1 MKKIIYFLLSIFL
14 VSCGTSKP
22 KIQTTKKV
30 VHTTPQKK
38 GTQNEKIINNSQNIS
53 NSEELVATSR
63 VKVTPEIV
71 NGYVLQ
77 FKDVA
82 MNNMKEHKVPASI
95 ILAQGILESGA
106 GTGSLCRT
114 ANNHFGIKC
123 HKEWTGD
130 SVRYDDDAAQECF
143 RKYENPSHSYRDH
156 SLFLTSRSW
165 YAPLFKLDPYDYKGW
180 AYGLKKSGYATDPK
194 YPEKL
199 ISIIERYKLHEY
211 DSKVL
216 GFVFVPSVKTE
227 NLIKEPKPSGQ
238 PFIVKEVTSE
248 VKDTVKVLT
257 NSNTLSEKPTKGT
270 THTVLQGETL
280 YAISKKYNTTVEQI
294 RQKNNMIDNAIA
306 IGQVL
311 IIF

>member
-1 MKKIIYFLLSIFL
+1 MKKITHFLLVLFL

-22 KIQTTKKV
+22 KIQTTKKT
-30 VHTTPQKK
+30 VHSTTQKK
-38 GTQNEKIINNSQNIS
+38 GTQSEKEITNDQNLRK
-53 NSEELVATSR
+53 SEELVATSR

-106 GTGSLCRT
+106 GTGTLCRT

-123 HKEWTGD
+123 HKEWTGE

-216 GFVFVPSVKTE
+216 GFVFIPLTKTE
-227 NLIKEPKPSGQ
+227 ETVKETKNAMP
-238 PFIVKEVTSE
+238 KEVTPQ
-248 VKDTVKVLT
+248 VKDTVKILT
-257 NSNTLSEKPTKGT
+257 KSNSKTEIPNTGT
-270 THTVLQGETL
+270 THIVAQGETL

-294 RQKNNMIDNAIA
+294 RQKNSLVDNAIA
-306 IGQVL
+306 IGQIL

>member
-1 MKKIIYFLLSIFL
+1 MKKILYSLLMVFL

-30 VHTTPQKK
+30 VHTSPQNK
-38 GTQNEKIINNSQNIS
+38 GNQLGKEIVKDQNSAK
-53 NSEELVATSR
+53 SEELVATSK

-71 NGYVLQ
+71 NSYVMQ

-95 ILAQGILESGA
+95 TLAQGILESGA
-106 GTGSLCRT
+106 GTGTLCRT

-123 HKEWTGD
+123 HKEWAGEY
-130 SVRYDDDAAQECF
+130 VRYDDDAEQECF
-143 RKYENPSHSYRDH
+143 RKYDDPTHSYRDH

-216 GFVFVPSVKTE
+216 GFVFIPSPKTDIIEKETKTVVKAPTS
-227 NLIKEPKPSGQ
+227 KEL
-238 PFIVKEVTSE
+238 TSQ

-257 NSNTLSEKPTKGT
+257 KSDPIIEMPIKGT
-270 THTVLQGETL
+270 THTVMQGETL
-280 YAISKKYNTTVEQI
+280 YAISRKYSTTVEQI
-294 RQKNNMIDNAIA
+294 RQKNNLIDNAIA
-306 IGQVL
+306 VGQTL

>member
-1 MKKIIYFLLSIFL
+1 MKKITHFLLVLFL

-22 KIQTTKKV
+22 KIQTTKKTA
-30 VHTTPQKK
+30 HSTTQKK
-38 GTQNEKIINNSQNIS
+38 GTQSEKEITNDQNLRK
-53 NSEELVATSR
+53 SEELVATSR

-106 GTGSLCRT
+106 GTGTLCRT

-123 HKEWTGD
+123 HKEWTGE

-216 GFVFVPSVKTE
+216 GFVFIPLTKTE
-227 NLIKEPKPSGQ
+227 E
-238 PFIVKEVTSE
+238 IVKETKNAMPKEVTPQ
-248 VKDTVKVLT
+248 VKDTVKILT
-257 NSNTLSEKPTKGT
+257 KSNSKTEIPNTGT
-270 THTVLQGETL
+270 THIVAQGETL

-294 RQKNNMIDNAIA
+294 RQKNSLVDNAIA
-306 IGQVL
+306 IGQIL

>member
-1 MKKIIYFLLSIFL
+1 MKKIIHFFLVLFL
-14 VSCGTSKP
+14 VSCGASKP
-22 KIQTTKKV
+22 TIQTTKKI
-30 VHTTPQKK
+30 VHPTNQKK
-38 GTQNEKIINNSQNIS
+38 GTQSEKEITKDQNLRR
-53 NSEELVATSR
+53 SEELVATSK

-71 NGYVLQ
+71 NGYVMQ
-77 FKDVA
+77 FKEVA

-106 GTGSLCRT
+106 GTGTLCRT

-123 HKEWTGD
+123 HKEWTGEY
-130 SVRYDDDAAQECF
+130 VRYDDDAAQECF
-143 RKYENPSHSYRDH
+143 RKYQNPSHSYRDH

-216 GFVFVPSVKTE
+216 GFVFIPSEKTE
-227 NLIKEPKPSGQ
+227 GT
-238 PFIVKEVTSE
+238 VKETKTIAQTSLSKE
-248 VKDTVKVLT
+248 VSPQVKDTVKVLIK
-257 NSNTLSEKPTKGT
+257 SNTMSEIPTTGT
-270 THTVLQGETL
+270 THTVAQGETL

-294 RQKNNMIDNAIA
+294 RQKNNLIDNAIA
-306 IGQVL
+306 IGQIL